1 MSSYTVSVRN
11 RYEELV
17 TGNENATEKY
27 GKFIEANAETA
38 EQLLP
43 RKKRTKPSIILNDQR
58 IVEARSKVQL
68 AFANIQ
74 LLSSQE
80 NQQKLKECKNNLK
93 SAYDVVMEEVFEKDI
108 REVEAANNSRESWKL
123 INRISG
129 RKTTKQGII
138 KAKTKEERVRKWFHH
153 FSTLLSDDPNDQQ
166 NDEEELEPVLQDMN
180 IEEGDF
186 TTSELQK
193 AKGSLKDG
201 KQSGPDN
208 IPPEV
213 IKRCSL
219 YNILLDFANN
229 LLKHNLKPR
238 QWSEIDML
246 PVPKSGDLS
255 DTGNYRGISLTSVVA
270 KLVNK
275 MILIRIQSKIDKFIR
290 PTKMASDQEEQQL
303 HMC

>member
-1 MSSYTVSVRN
+1 
-11 RYEELV
+11 
-17 TGNENATEKY
+17 
-27 GKFIEANAETA
+27 
-38 EQLLP
+38 
-43 RKKRTKPSIILNDQR
+43 
-58 IVEARSKVQL
+58 
-68 AFANIQ
+68 
-74 LLSSQE
+74 
-80 NQQKLKECKNNLK
+80 
-93 SAYDVVMEEVFEKDI
+93 
-108 REVEAANNSRESWKL
+108 
-123 INRISG
+123 
-129 RKTTKQGII
+129 
-138 KAKTKEERVRKWFHH
+138 
-153 FSTLLSDDPNDQQ
+153 
-166 NDEEELEPVLQDMN
+166 MN

-186 TTSELQK
+186 TISELQK
-193 AKGSLKDG
+193 AKGNLKDG

-219 YNILLDFANN
+219 DDILLDFANK

-290 PTKMASDQEEQQL
+290 PNQNGFRPGRTTTSHVLGLRRLIEGVKEFNKKAIIIYVDFKKAFDSINRKVMVHQMAL
-303 HMC
+303 